1 MTAQD
6 VLPDELD
13 IWKRLAPRFMAN
25 LRAQHPALW
34 RLSGLEKKEWPS
46 EHCKG
51 IYQPNE
57 MVNEIAVFL
66 TVAFLIDIAAQRKR
80 SSRGRPRDVVTS
92 ELAPNLLRYFLRFN
106 NLSGRHSV
114 IVTVDGRKRQQ
125 EAGRL
130 FEFFKAAIEPLNQY
144 LIEIGRKP
152 LSPARLARY
161 ALREHRRNSVCTIV
175 ANSTAG
181 DADRR
186 AGDKP

>member
-1 MTAQD
+1 M
-6 VLPDELD
+6 LPDELD

-34 RLSGLEKKEWPS
+34 RLSGLEKKVWPS
-46 EHCKG
+46 EHGKG

-66 TVAFLIDIAAQRKR
+66 TVTFLVDVAARCKR
-80 SSRGRPRDVVTS
+80 SGRGRPCDVMIP

-106 NLSGRHSV
+106 KLSGRHSV
-114 IVTVDGRKRQQ
+114 VVTVDGRKRQQ
-125 EAGRL
+125 EAGPL

-161 ALREHRRNSVCTIV
+161 ALREHRRNSVCMII
-175 ANSTAG
+175 AKSTAD
-181 DADRR
+181 DAGRLARR
-186 AGDKP
+186 